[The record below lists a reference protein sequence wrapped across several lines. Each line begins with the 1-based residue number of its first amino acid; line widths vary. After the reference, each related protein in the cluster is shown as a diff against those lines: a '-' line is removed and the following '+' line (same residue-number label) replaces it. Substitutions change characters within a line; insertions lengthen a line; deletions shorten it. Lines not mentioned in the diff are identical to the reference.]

1 MSYTGT
7 CPACYK
13 KFSDCECK
21 WATVATN
28 SKTYSAPEPTEK
40 FKLEDLLHTTTQHC
54 KIAQILL
61 KENRQDLLPSVL
73 EDIFYFVQYLPGF
86 FIGE

>member
-7 CPACYK
+7 CPVCYK
-13 KFSDCECK
+13 QFSDCECP
-21 WATVATN
+21 WGSAEVAWR
-28 SKTYSAPEPTEK
+28 AVPDEK
-40 FKLEDLLHTTTQHC
+40 FKLEDLLHTTMQHC

-86 FIGE
+86 FIEE